1 MPQKQH
7 LISNLYPLTSN
18 MNIDVKIKKEKRN
31 TALRWIVY
39 GLMLAVSYIYMT
51 TAPSGQRMPLFVIPI
66 AMCISMF
73 EEPFESALAGCAA
86 GLLLDTALGTL
97 IGLNGIIMLWCC
109 LISSLL
115 FHFFMRRH
123 IVNIIIL
130 GGAAIVVQTLIHYLC
145 YYAVW
150 EYDAS
155 GKIFTGELVP
165 VMIYT
170 EIAVLPFYFAVKFLL
185 GRLGPIRENYIEE
198 KSDDIVRE

>member
-1 MPQKQH
+1 
-7 LISNLYPLTSN
+7 

-51 TAPSGQRMPLFVIPI
+51 TAPFGWRTPLFVIPI

-73 EEPFESALAGCAA
+73 EEPFESAAAGCVA
-86 GLLLDTALGTL
+86 GLLLDAALGTL

-123 IVNIIIL
+123 IVNIIL
-130 GGAAIVVQTLIHYLC
+130 LNAAAIVVQTLIHYLF

-150 EYDAS
+150 EYDPS
-155 GKIFTGELVP
+155 LKILTDEFVP

-170 EIAVLPFYFAVKFLL
+170 EIAALPFYFAVKFLVKHL
-185 GRLGPIRENYIEE
+185 GLISEDYIEE